1 MEIYCGRGCR
11 CTIRWWSYSSLAV
24 RFIYCTLW
32 NSRFDLLMIPIS
44 ILSRLS
50 IYLSDHSLLLWYLI
64 TNTPLQKYPPSRGFC
79 WRRFSGHSV
88 SGSECRDF
96 TSTVHHPKNRR
107 SRKYHDALYICSRR
121 VSSVVYPQL
130 AVSIFFRRLFWSN
143 SCCGGTCAGTP
154 KKSGDDWH

>member
-1 MEIYCGRGCR
+1 MTDVMEIYCGRGCR

-88 SGSECRDF
+88 SGSRVSRFYLNCSSSKEQERQKISRHIIYLPSARIERCISLTGYIDIF
-96 TSTVHHPKNRR
+96 STVI
-107 SRKYHDALYICSRR
+107 LI
-121 VSSVVYPQL
+121 Q
-130 AVSIFFRRLFWSN
+130 
-143 SCCGGTCAGTP
+143 
-154 KKSGDDWH
+154 